1 MNPKEINQKFS
12 DLFQKIST
20 DDFLKMKNL
29 SGEIPFHVF
38 TFEPEDQLEIDK
50 AVSGLMIKLK
60 NKGIQILDLNLY
72 DILMD
77 LLNSELGEDLV
88 FELEQEMNR
97 EDFVDAVLSTVNFD
111 EVFIPEIKKR
121 INDSS
126 ADLYFIT
133 GVGLAY
139 PLIRS
144 HKILNNIQSVA
155 IDAPTV
161 IFYPGEYDGKY
172 LKLFGR
178 LKKNYYRAFKL

>member
-1 MNPKEINQKFS
+1 MFE
-12 DLFQKIST
+12 KISS
-20 DDFLKMKNL
+20 DDFLKMKSL

-38 TFEPEDQLEIDK
+38 TFEPEDQIEIDK
-50 AVSGLMIKLK
+50 AISGLMVKLK
-60 NKGIQILDLNLY
+60 NKGIQLLNLNMY
-72 DILMD
+72 DILME
-77 LLNSELGEDLV
+77 LLNTELGEGLV
-88 FELEQEMNR
+88 FELEKEMSR
-97 EDFVDAVLSTVNFD
+97 EDFTDAVLSTVNLD

-121 INDSS
+121 ISNSA

-155 IDAPTV
+155 VKAPTV

-172 LKLFGR
+172 LRLFGR

>member
-88 FELEQEMNR
+88 FELEKEMNK
-97 EDFVDAVLSTVNFD
+97 ED
-111 EVFIPEIKKR
+111 
-121 INDSS
+121 
-126 ADLYFIT
+126 
-133 GVGLAY
+133 
-139 PLIRS
+139 
-144 HKILNNIQSVA
+144 
-155 IDAPTV
+155 
-161 IFYPGEYDGKY
+161 
-172 LKLFGR
+172 
-178 LKKNYYRAFKL
+178 